1 MDLDGVRA
9 ILLALPGVEE
19 GPCYGTPGFRVRGK
33 LLARLRED
41 GESLVVK
48 VPFEER
54 EFLMRSDP
62 ETFYITEH
70 YRSYPAVLVRLPRIE
85 PGVLTELLEDAWR
98 AAAPRRLVAEYD
110 AAAARS

>member
-41 GESLVVK
+41 GDSLVVK

-54 EFLMRSDP
+54 EFLMQSDP
-62 ETFYITEH
+62 ETFYITDH
-70 YRSYPAVLVRLPRIE
+70 YRNYPAVLVRLSRVE
-85 PGVLTELLEDAWR
+85 PALLGELLEDAWR
-98 AAAPRRLVAEYD
+98 AAAPKRLAAEYD
-110 AAAARS
+110 AGAAGS